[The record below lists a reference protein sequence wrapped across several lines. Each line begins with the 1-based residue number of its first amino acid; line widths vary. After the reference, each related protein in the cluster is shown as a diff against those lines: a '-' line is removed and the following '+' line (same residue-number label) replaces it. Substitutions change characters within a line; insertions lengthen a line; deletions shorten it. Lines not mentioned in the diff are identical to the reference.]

1 MQNNTNEKTGNL
13 SVIRKNR
20 KSGTEQKSKMCTSKY
35 FTQQN
40 GNEGGAD
47 KPTAADG

>member
-1 MQNNTNEKTGNL
+1 MQNNTNEKNGNL

-20 KSGTEQKSKMCTSKY
+20 RSGTEQKSKMCNSKY

-40 GNEGGAD
+40 GNEGVAD
-47 KPTAADG
+47 KRAARG